1 MALEFDDA
9 HNFANSGRNNNRDD
23 EDIEGDAMILLKR
36 LYLEERELY
45 TKIAMLAKQQLEMNQ
60 RQSQT
65 QEGSIGMSMNTNNLK
80 QKALVDYVSNGENVT
95 DFRVPWLIYLFLS
108 LTAYNVLLLFNYK
121 IHTAQLHRHSFHSK
135 NIFDT
140 DPWIQYVYHLWKMP
154 YENFARLPKRIEHCT
169 TIADNNY
176 CERSSSTTQQ

>member
-1 MALEFDDA
+1 MALEFDNA
-9 HNFANSGRNNNRDD
+9 QTFASSGRNNNRDD
-23 EDIEGDAMILLKR
+23 EDVEDDAMILLKR

-45 TKIAMLAKQQLEMNQ
+45 TKIAMLAKQQLEMKQ
-60 RQSQT
+60 RQSQPK
-65 QEGSIGMSMNTNNLK
+65 EGSIGKSMNTNNLK
-80 QKALVDYVSNGENVT
+80 QKALVDYVSNGERKC
-95 DFRVPWLIYLFLS
+95 FCAPRLIYLIVS
-108 LTAYNVLLLFNYK
+108 LTAYYVPLLLNDK
-121 IHTAQLHRHSFHSK
+121 INAMQWHPHSFRSK